1 MKTLIKPINNQNG
14 SMILIAMMLIVI
26 LTIMGITST
35 STSVIENRIA
45 VNEQLHKMAFYYA
58 NSGLYTTAK
67 IVGATVEEG
76 DIIPGDLYDPGFEYA
91 PRYEDNEG
99 DFYEYITD
107 PDEYDDGKWDIKFEP
122 GNSEIKVDVELVR
135 RSEDVSGGI
144 EIGDGVPIHALE
156 ITSNYRLFSR
166 GVETHRGSVSTLSAT
181 YEKVHGDTEGL

>member
-1 MKTLIKPINNQNG
+1 MKTFIKPINNQNG

-45 VNEQLHKMAFYYA
+45 VNEQLHKMSLYSAD
-58 NSGLYTTAK
+58 SGLYTTAK

-76 DIIPGDLYDPGFEYA
+76 DIIPGDLYDPGFEFA
-91 PRYEDNEG
+91 PRYEDDE

-107 PDEYDDGKWDIKFEP
+107 PNEYDDGKWDIKFELD
-122 GNSEIKVDVELVR
+122 NSEIKVDIELVGR
-135 RSEDVSGGI
+135 TEDASGGI